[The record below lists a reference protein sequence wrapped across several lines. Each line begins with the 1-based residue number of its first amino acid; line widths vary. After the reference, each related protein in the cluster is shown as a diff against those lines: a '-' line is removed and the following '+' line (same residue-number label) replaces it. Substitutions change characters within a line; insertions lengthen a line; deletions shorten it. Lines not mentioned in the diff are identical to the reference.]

1 MDNEMKMKMKV
12 ILCSKIMLLSAHARA
27 WELLIKFEAFRTGA
41 PSLTVATS
49 INITIYNYI

>member
-1 MDNEMKMKMKV
+1 MKMKMKV